1 MLKKILIVL
10 CVLIAA
16 LWLRNT
22 SLFTPPT
29 SDGPP
34 RFISHRGVHQTYH
47 RVDLER
53 DTCTAIRI
61 DPPTHE
67 FIENTLPSM
76 QAAFEAGAEII
87 EIDVHLTPDGEFA
100 VFHDWTLECRTE
112 AEGQTNKTPMSLIR
126 TLDAGYGYT
135 ADGGQTFPLRGKGV
149 GMIKSLPEVLDAF
162 PEGRF
167 LINFKSR
174 RPVEGRVL
182 AEMLAEN
189 PRWRAQVW
197 GVYGGPIPVE
207 ALVERIPDM
216 NHFTKGSAKDCP
228 IDYLLMGWSGFVP
241 DSCKN
246 TLVLMPVEYAPL
258 LWGWPRAFE
267 ARMNAAGSTVILFG
281 TPGGTG
287 NDGTPGID
295 TPEQLRKVPKGFGG
309 YVWTDRID
317 ITGPALPAQP

>member
-1 MLKKILIVL
+1 MLKKILIILLVI
-10 CVLIAA
+10 IAA

-22 SLFTPPT
+22 SVFTPPQ
-29 SDGPP
+29 SDGPLH
-34 RFISHRGVHQTYH
+34 FISHRGVHQTYH

-61 DPPTHE
+61 YPPTHE

-76 QAAFEAGAEII
+76 QAAFEAGAEIV

-135 ADGGQTFPLRGKGV
+135 ADGGETFPLRGKGV

-162 PEGRF
+162 PEGKF

-174 RPVEGRVL
+174 RAVEGRVL
-182 AEMLAEN
+182 AEMLEEN

-197 GVYGGPIPVE
+197 GVYGAPIPSE
-207 ALVERIPDM
+207 ALVERMPDM
-216 NHFTKGSAKDCP
+216 LYFTKGSASSCLKDYALIGWSGIVPKSCHDTLVPAP
-228 IDYLLMGWSGFVP
+228 IDY
-241 DSCKN
+241 
-246 TLVLMPVEYAPL
+246 APF

-267 ARMNAAGSTVILFG
+267 ARMNAAGSTVLIFG
-281 TPGGTG
+281 AVGSG
-287 NDGTPGID
+287 DEGTPGID

-309 YVWTDRID
+309 YVWTDRIETIGD
-317 ITGPALPAQP
+317 VN

>member
-1 MLKKILIVL
+1 MLKKILIGL
-10 CVLIAA
+10 LVLIAA

-22 SLFTPPT
+22 SLFTPPA

-47 RVDLER
+47 REDLER

-61 DPPTHE
+61 YPPTHD

-76 QAAFEAGAEII
+76 QAAFEAGADVI

-100 VFHDWTLECRTE
+100 VFHDWTLDCRTE
-112 AEGQTNKTPMSLIR
+112 AEGVTDKTPMSLIR

-135 ADGGQTFPLRGKGV
+135 ADGGETFPLRGKGV

-162 PEGRF
+162 PEGKF

-174 RPVEGRVL
+174 RAVEGRVL
-182 AEMLAEN
+182 AEMLEEN

-197 GVYGGPIPVE
+197 GVYGAPIPSE

-216 NHFTKGSAKDCP
+216 PYFTKGTAKSCLK
-228 IDYLLMGWSGFVP
+228 DYALIGWSGIVP
-241 DSCKN
+241 DSCNN
-246 TLVLMPVEYAPL
+246 TLVPVPIDYAPF

-267 ARMNAAGSTVILFG
+267 ARMNGAGSSVLIFG
-281 TPGGTG
+281 SVGGG
-287 NDGTPGID
+287 DEGTPGID
-295 TPEQLRKVPKGFGG
+295 TPAQLVKVPKGFGG
-309 YVWTDRID
+309 YVWTDRIEV
-317 ITGPALPAQP
+317 TGPQAGEAR

>member
-10 CVLIAA
+10 LVLVAG

-22 SLFTPPT
+22 SLFTPPA

-47 RVDLER
+47 REDLER

-61 DPPTHE
+61 YPPTHD

-76 QAAFEAGAEII
+76 AAAFEAGADIV

-100 VFHDWTLECRTE
+100 VFHDWTLDCRTQ
-112 AEGQTNKTPMSLIR
+112 AEGQTNQTPMSLLR

-135 ADGGQTFPLRGKGV
+135 ADGGKTFPLRDKGV

-174 RPVEGRVL
+174 RPIEGRVL
-182 AEMLAEN
+182 AEILEEN

-197 GVYGGPIPVE
+197 GVYGAPVPSE
-207 ALVERIPDM
+207 AAVARLPGM
-216 NHFTKGSAKDCP
+216 PYFTKASAKDC
-228 IDYLLMGWSGFVP
+228 LLSYALTGWTGLVP
-241 DSCKN
+241 EVCHN
-246 TLVLMPVEYAPL
+246 QIVPVPVDYAPL

-267 ARMNAAGSTVILFG
+267 SRMTAVGSTVVLFG

-287 NDGTPGID
+287 NDGAPGID
-295 TPEQLRKVPKGFGG
+295 TPAQLAKVPRGFGG
-309 YVWTDRID
+309 HVWTDRIEV
-317 ITGPALPAQP
+317 TGPAAQQAP

>member
-10 CVLIAA
+10 GVIIAG

-34 RFISHRGVHQTYH
+34 QFISHRGVHQTYH
-47 RVDLER
+47 REDLER
-53 DTCTAIRI
+53 DTCTANRI
-61 DPPTHE
+61 YPPTND

-76 QAAFEAGAEII
+76 QAAFDAGAEVV

-100 VFHDWTLECRTE
+100 VFHDWTLDCRTE
-112 AEGQTNKTPMSLIR
+112 IEGVTNKTPMSLLR

-135 ADGGQTFPLRGKGV
+135 ADGGETFPLRGKGV

-174 RPVEGRVL
+174 RPVEGQVL
-182 AEMLAEN
+182 AEMLDAN

-197 GVYGGPIPVE
+197 GVYGAPIPSE
-207 ALVERIPDM
+207 AAVSRVPDM
-216 NHFTKGSAKDCP
+216 RSFTKASAKDCL
-228 IDYLLMGWSGFVP
+228 IDYAFTGWSSHVP
-241 DSCKN
+241 KSCHN
-246 TLVLMPVEYAPL
+246 TILPVPVDYAPL

-267 ARMNAAGSTVILFG
+267 ARMNAVGSVIILFG
-281 TPGGTG
+281 RVGGG
-287 NDGTPGID
+287 DEGTPGID
-295 TPEQLRKVPKGFGG
+295 DAATLRKVPQGFDG
-309 YVWTDRID
+309 YVWTNKIEVL
-317 ITGPALPAQP
+317 GPSVHGSD

>member
-1 MLKKILIVL
+1 MLKKILIILGVL
-10 CVLIAA
+10 VAA

-22 SLFTPPT
+22 SLFTPPA
-29 SDGPP
+29 SDDPL

-53 DTCTAIRI
+53 DTCTANRI
-61 DPPTHE
+61 YPLTHE

-76 QAAFEAGAEII
+76 QAAFDAGAEIV

-100 VFHDWTLECRTE
+100 VFHDWTLDCRTE
-112 AEGQTNKTPMSLIR
+112 AEGQTNKTPMSRIR

-135 ADGGQTFPLRGKGV
+135 ADDGQTFPLRGKGV
-149 GMIKSLPEVLDAF
+149 GMIRSLPEVLDAF

-174 RPVEGRVL
+174 RAVEGRVL
-182 AEMLAEN
+182 AEMLQEN

-197 GVYGGPIPVE
+197 GVYGGPIPVA

-228 IDYLLMGWSGFVP
+228 IDYVLMGWSGFVP

-246 TLVLMPVEYAPL
+246 TLVIMPVDYAPL

-267 ARMNAAGSTVILFG
+267 ARMNAAGSEVILFG

-287 NDGTPGID
+287 NDGAPGID
-295 TPEQLRKVPKGFGG
+295 TAAQLRKVPKGFGG
-309 YVWTDRID
+309 YVWTDRIETLGE
-317 ITGPALPAQP
+317 IN